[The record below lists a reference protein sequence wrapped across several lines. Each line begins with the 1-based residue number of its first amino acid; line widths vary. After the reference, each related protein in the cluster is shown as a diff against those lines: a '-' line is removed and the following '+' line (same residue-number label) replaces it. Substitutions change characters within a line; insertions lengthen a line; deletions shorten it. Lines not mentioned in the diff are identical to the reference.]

1 MNHKGFT
8 LTEVLTV
15 IIILAVLATMA
26 IPMYDKAIERS
37 HIAEARAVLKQML
50 ESKLRTLD
58 SMDKQFFLDG
68 NRSPL
73 FGTRQLD
80 MNMKCLTHANDQR
93 VPENLDPWQCQ
104 TKDFRYTLL
113 PTETS
118 LPDGVSLLAGD
129 GTVTHGDQGF
139 EEYYSLAVCAA
150 RCGGEHSGTS
160 FLYLGGLTSNR
171 EKMFCHGNTREDC
184 EIYGMSS
191 VGNAHWCDCN

>member
-37 HIAEARAVLKQML
+37 HIAEAHAVLRQML
-50 ESKLRTLD
+50 ESKQRTLN
-58 SMDKQFFLDG
+58 SMNKPFYTENDT
-68 NRSPL
+68 PL
-73 FGTRQLD
+73 FGIGQLD
-80 MNMKCLTHANDQR
+80 MSINCSR
-93 VPENLDPWQCQ
+93 GGGGGESFCQ

-113 PTETS
+113 PTVNS
-118 LPDGVSLLAGD
+118 LPKGISLLTDEG
-129 GTVTHGDQGF
+129 GTVTPGDEGF
-139 EEYYSLAVCAA
+139 ENYSSLAVCAA

-160 FLYLGGLTSNR
+160 FLYLGGLTASR

-184 EIYGMSS
+184 EIYGMAS
-191 VGNAHWCDCN
+191 VGNDHWCNCN